1 MWSIIKIMK
10 LLDVKNREE
19 WRAWLSANQESPEEI
34 WLVYHKDGRAAGVDY
49 ESSVEE
55 ALCFG
60 WVDSLI
66 KKIDETQY
74 ARKFTPRKAE
84 SKWSPSNVA
93 RVEKMLREGRMSAR
107 GLALVESAKR
117 SGAWDNPNTKPVFDL
132 SMPPEFAAALQ
143 EHPAARAVY
152 ESLPWSHKKEYL
164 LWIVTAKRD
173 ETRARRI
180 EESIR
185 LLEQGQ
191 KLGLR

>member
-1 MWSIIKIMK
+1 MMK

-19 WRAWLSANQESPEEI
+19 WRAWLNTNQDSPEEI

-84 SKWSPSNVA
+84 SKWSPSNIA

-117 SGAWDNPNTKPVFDL
+117 SGAWDNPTSRPLLDFTVPANF
-132 SMPPEFAAALQ
+132 EAALQ
-143 EHPAARAVY
+143 ASPAARATF
-152 ESLPWSHKKEYL
+152 EGLRQTERKQYL
-164 LWIVTAKRD
+164 TWIITAKRP
-173 ETRARRI
+173 ETQERRI
-180 EESIR
+180 NESIR